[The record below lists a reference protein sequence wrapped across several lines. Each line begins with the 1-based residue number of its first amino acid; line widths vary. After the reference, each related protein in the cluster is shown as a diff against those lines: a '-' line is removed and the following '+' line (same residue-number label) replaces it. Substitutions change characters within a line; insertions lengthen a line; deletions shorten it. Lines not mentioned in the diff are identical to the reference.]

1 MTIEADFGTRDKAW
15 ARLVKAERDVAMEN
29 APCPSAE
36 TLAEQGAAR
45 QALRDLGVDV
55 DAMLGD
61 APGEPLPSTAERI
74 ERHAKEYKGR
84 LCGILVDAS
93 ETRAYL
99 SGLAD
104 AAVIARGGRARL
116 PEGDP

>member
-36 TLAEQGAAR
+36 TLAEQSAAR

-55 DAMLGD
+55 GALLGD
-61 APGEPLPSTAERI
+61 
-74 ERHAKEYKGR
+74 GR
-84 LCGILVDAS
+84 
-93 ETRAYL
+93 
-99 SGLAD
+99 
-104 AAVIARGGRARL
+104 
-116 PEGDP
+116 